1 MVRAPSGRDLPQLVF
16 AEQVAIVYGLTPF
29 TLAMTIVGAN
39 LVLFVMWS
47 LTPHVIL
54 VTWYGVIHLVTL
66 GRYLLILGYRR
77 RAPAPEEARPWAA
90 RFVLGTLAAGCAWG
104 AFGMLLFP
112 PEGHPSQIIMG
123 MFPVGVAASGMFTL
137 AQYFPS
143 YASMT
148 ACPTFCAVIW

>member
-1 MVRAPSGRDLPQLVF
+1 MVRAPSGRDLTQLVF

-77 RAPAPEEARPWAA
+77 RVPAPEEARPWAA

-104 AFGMLLFP
+104 V
-112 PEGHPSQIIMG
+112 PSACCCFRRRGIRRRSSWACSWWAS
-123 MFPVGVAASGMFTL
+123 PRAACSRWRSTFR
-137 AQYFPS
+137 
-143 YASMT
+143 
-148 ACPTFCAVIW
+148 PTHR